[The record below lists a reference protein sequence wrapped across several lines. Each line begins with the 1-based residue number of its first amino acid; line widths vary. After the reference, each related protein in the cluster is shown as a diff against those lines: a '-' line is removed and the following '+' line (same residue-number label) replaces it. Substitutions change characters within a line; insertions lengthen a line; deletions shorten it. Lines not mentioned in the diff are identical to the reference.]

1 MVMISATK
9 ARGALFTLLKRAI
22 RGHELIR
29 LRYREGDAI
38 LMSEEDYESLV
49 ETTEL
54 LQTPGLR
61 ASLRRAERDIKAGR
75 VLTIDQVLGR

>member
-1 MVMISATK
+1 MVMMSATK

-29 LRYREGDAI
+29 LRYKEGDAI
-38 LMSEEDYESLV
+38 LMSEEDFEGLL
-49 ETTEL
+49 ETCEL
-54 LQTPGLR
+54 LKVPGLQ

-75 VLTIDQVLGR
+75 VYTMDQVFKR